1 VSAPIDP
8 PVSTRGLFAVAALT
22 LVLSVGAAPVEQ
34 ASDPG
39 LRAVP
44 PVPGAGADGSAGA
57 APILLQ
63 VDPRARDALSGRPG
77 RAEVTLPDAIS
88 VVSAGQGLDATLVAN
103 LALVDGVVAAARVRS
118 ATVGLLGSRDAAG
131 VQRDV
136 VAAGYRIP
144 VTVTALD
151 PQGYASTLVDA
162 PGEDGALLELLAPGR
177 VLLSVSSAELRGIGA
192 GGTVDLGGAA
202 GLDVIGI
209 VGDRTARGSEFL
221 VHIEDA
227 DAVGLGRRESLL
239 LRHAAGTADLLA
251 DLLADRVTQDGG
263 EGLRLWHDRQQIR
276 LVLSQVEMKL
286 RFGEFAFRL
295 VPNQREVDIE
305 TAFVAEHITVERMP
319 VLGNVRCHRLI
330 MDDLRAA
337 LDEVVAAGLEDW
349 LARSG
354 YGGCFHPRRI
364 AVGREN
370 LSRHAW
376 GIAID
381 LNVDFSQPGLGP
393 VPPEEF
399 IAIMGRHGFRWGGD
413 FATPDNHHFEWL
425 GEAAQVRPVRGG
437 P

>member
-1 VSAPIDP
+1 
-8 PVSTRGLFAVAALT
+8 VSTRGLVAVAVLT

-44 PVPGAGADGSAGA
+44 PVSGAGVDGPTGP
-57 APILLQ
+57 APVLLQ
-63 VDPRARDALSGRPG
+63 VDPRARDALSGRPA
-77 RAEVTLPDAIS
+77 RVEVTVPDAIS
-88 VVSAGQGLDATLVAN
+88 VVSARQGLDAALVAS
-103 LALVDGVVAAARVRS
+103 LALVDGIVATALVRS
-118 ATVGLLGSRDAAG
+118 ATVGLLGSRDGDG

-151 PQGYASTLVDA
+151 PQGYGSTLVDA
-162 PGEDGALLELLAPGR
+162 PDEDGALLELLEPGR
-177 VLLSVSSAELRGIGA
+177 ALLSVSSAALRGIGA

-202 GLDVIGI
+202 GLEVIGI

-221 VHIEDA
+221 VHLEDA

-239 LRHAAGTADLLA
+239 LRHAPGAA
-251 DLLADRVTQDGG
+251 DLLADRVAQDGG

-295 VPNQREVDIE
+295 VPDQREVDIE

-364 AVGREN
+364 AVGQEN

-393 VPPEEF
+393 VPPEAF
-399 IAIMGRHGFRWGGD
+399 ISIMGRHGFRWGGD